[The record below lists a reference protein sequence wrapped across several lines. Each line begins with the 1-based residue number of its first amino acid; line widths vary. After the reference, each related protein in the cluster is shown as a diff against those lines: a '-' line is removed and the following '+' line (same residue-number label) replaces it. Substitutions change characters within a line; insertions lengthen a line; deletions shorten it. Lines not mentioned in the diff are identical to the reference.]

1 MSIKEERA
9 WAGSQSSYEAA
20 LEVEAG
26 IAKLRAG
33 GQYEDE
39 PRDTPR
45 LLSIDGGIATIDI
58 KGPLMNS
65 DSFMLEMFGATG
77 YPEIREALVA
87 AVNDM
92 SVKEIFLDID
102 SGGGAVSG
110 CGDTADLIR
119 AVNSIK
125 PVTAF
130 TDSVM
135 ASAAYWL
142 GSSAGEVY
150 SGRAALVGSI
160 GVKATFRE
168 YSEQNK
174 MKGVTVTVIRAGKYK
189 ALADQNEKLT
199 PEAEAQIRAVVDATY
214 GVFVEH
220 VAEVRGRPYAY
231 ADKTMADG
239 QEFIGQAAVD
249 VGLTDGI
256 TTYDAVIGGLRRKIL
271 ASLPKTMDNHG
282 NNRGSLS
289 GGTSQDKKIS
299 GERSMVRRH

>member
-1 MSIKEERA
+1 MSTKEERA

-26 IAKLRAG
+26 IAKLRAN

-45 LLSIDGGIATIDI
+45 LLTIDGGIATIDI

-160 GVKATFRE
+160 GVKATF
-168 YSEQNK
+168 
-174 MKGVTVTVIRAGKYK
+174 
-189 ALADQNEKLT
+189 
-199 PEAEAQIRAVVDATY
+199 
-214 GVFVEH
+214 
-220 VAEVRGRPYAY
+220 
-231 ADKTMADG
+231 
-239 QEFIGQAAVD
+239 
-249 VGLTDGI
+249 
-256 TTYDAVIGGLRRKIL
+256 
-271 ASLPKTMDNHG
+271 
-282 NNRGSLS
+282 
-289 GGTSQDKKIS
+289 
-299 GERSMVRRH
+299 